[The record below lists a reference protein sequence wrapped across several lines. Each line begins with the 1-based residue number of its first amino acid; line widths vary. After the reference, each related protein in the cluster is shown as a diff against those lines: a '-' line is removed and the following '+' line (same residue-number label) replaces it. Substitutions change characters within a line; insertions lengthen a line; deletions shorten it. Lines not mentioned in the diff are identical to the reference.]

1 MSRGSGRSSAGIE
14 LVIPP
19 RPEYLQL
26 VRAIVGA
33 ATGTGQV
40 GAPLLEPGRVADLR
54 LVVSEAVT
62 NAVEAQVAVGASER
76 IVVRCRPEKDRIV
89 VEVVDRGPGFDPGAV
104 PDLPPVTDAE
114 RLDHESGLG
123 LSLMDRLADGAVVE
137 TGPDG
142 TLVRLTVEYS

>member
-1 MSRGSGRSSAGIE
+1 MSPRRPGGIE
-14 LVIPP
+14 LSIPP

-33 ATGTGQV
+33 ATGAGSAGSSQ
-40 GAPLLEPGRVADLR
+40 PDLGRVADLR

-62 NAVEAQVAVGASER
+62 NAMEAQAAVGAPER
-76 IVVRCRPEKDRIV
+76 ILVRCRPEEDRIV
-89 VEVVDRGPGFDPGAV
+89 VEVVDHGAGFDPDAV
-104 PDLPPVTDAE
+104 LDLPPVTDDE

-123 LSLMDRLADGAVVE
+123 LSLMDRLADGTVVE

-142 TLVRLTVEYS
+142 TLVRLTVHHS